1 LGILRG
7 AKKTYLS
14 RKKELFECT
23 SQFHVDYDPQ
33 FSSVQFSSLNYDP
46 FFTHVHM
53 YGLQRER
60 VSIESILISV
70 LRGNQEATRNS
81 MLVLLVPARLRVTGA
96 ESVEKTYLPI
106 YEQNERSRRY

>member
-23 SQFHVDYDPQ
+23 SQFHVDTIL
-33 FSSVQFSSLNYDP
+33 S
-46 FFTHVHM
+46 FTHVQM

-60 VSIESILISV
+60 ECILISV
-70 LRGNQEATRNS
+70 LRGNQEATRRNTNS
-81 MLVLLVPARLRVTGA
+81 MLVLLV
-96 ESVEKTYLPI
+96 
-106 YEQNERSRRY
+106 